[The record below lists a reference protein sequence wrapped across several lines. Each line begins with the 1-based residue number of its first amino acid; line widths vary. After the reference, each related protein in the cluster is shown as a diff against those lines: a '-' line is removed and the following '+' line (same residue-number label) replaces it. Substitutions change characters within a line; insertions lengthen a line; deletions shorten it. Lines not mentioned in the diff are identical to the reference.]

1 MKDYET
7 FSNLKV
13 PKSTRIILRL
23 DGRTFHNLSSKL
35 NFEKP
40 YDSNFSKSMVEVA
53 KDIFKEF
60 SPLFVYTF
68 SDELNI
74 LLSEIPFS
82 RRIEKL
88 NSVFPSLASSSL
100 TLQLQKNFPNKYQ
113 NLNSESKF
121 SKNDNELNFLVSFDS
136 RIIPVA
142 NEDVCSYFKWRQD
155 EAWRN
160 YVNSYGYWVLRE
172 DLSKDEASEKLK
184 GLKSPDIH
192 ELLFSKKGIN
202 LNEMPNWQK
211 RGVALYK
218 KKKSIKG
225 INPITK
231 KEESS
236 FRNFLYVD
244 NELSI
249 FNPDFFKNIGII

>member
-100 TLQLQKNFPNKYQ
+100 TLQLQKNFSNKHEK
-113 NLNSESKF
+113 L
-121 SKNDNELNFLVSFDS
+121 DFLVSFDS